1 MRYLTTSLRQPR
13 LSMRSRLTLLY
24 GGLFLIAGGTLI
36 AILYIIFTSNFP
48 GGHLAEGIF
57 PPASSRL
64 RHRGL
69 RSPRPKC
76 GISPRS

>member
-1 MRYLTTSLRQPR
+1 
-13 LSMRSRLTLLY
+13 MRSRLTLLY

-57 PPASSRL
+57 PQAIAGSRHRAPTARPKYGISSR
-64 RHRGL
+64 
-69 RSPRPKC
+69 S
-76 GISPRS
+76 

>member
-1 MRYLTTSLRQPR
+1 MRYLTASLRQPR

-48 GGHLAEGIF
+48 GGT
-57 PPASSRL
+57 
-64 RHRGL
+64 
-69 RSPRPKC
+69 SPR
-76 GISPRS
+76 GSSPGQ